1 MVDSC
6 LHTLPSAMSPWEA
19 LHRLPH
25 PSSSLITFNTSFTL
39 SCHSFVSLFSV
50 AHHPQGLLLP
60 SGWCCKSLYL
70 LTSNDLILST
80 HVFASHFTEK
90 KEATRQ
96 GFPNIST
103 MKTFKL
109 PHQFPNTSLVL
120 TLLWMK
126 HSLLLSQTSSL
137 SFRSSCF
144 IKYISPTII
153 LFPLSLIS
161 LSLLGP
167 KITL

>member
-6 LHTLPSAMSPWEA
+6 LHTLPPAMSPWEA

-39 SCHSFVSLFSV
+39 SFHSFLSLFSV
-50 AHHPQGLLLP
+50 AHHRGCSFPVADAVSPSICSLQMIWFSQLMSLP
-60 SGWCCKSLYL
+60 HTSLR
-70 LTSNDLILST
+70 
-80 HVFASHFTEK
+80 K
-90 KEATRQ
+90 REATRQ

-109 PHQFPNTSLVL
+109 PHQFPNTSLLL

-126 HSLLLSQTSSL
+126 HSLLLSQTNSL
-137 SFRSSCF
+137 SFRSH
-144 IKYISPTII
+144 
-153 LFPLSLIS
+153 PLASSSIS
-161 LSLLGP
+161 LPLLSYF
-167 KITL
+167 LYH